1 MRWGDGLRGIESRR
15 VFFIGK
21 HVWAVLARICWA
33 RSTAR
38 GKQKRVDTATE
49 PLSKEEAEKI
59 LTRAIGVL
67 KNRPA
72 TIPRGPEELNE
83 ILTGY
88 LDDQKLT
95 PSDKKKNK
103 SAEEQ
108 RLSKRMYEASERM
121 RPSAIPRA
129 RRAHRAI

>member
-1 MRWGDGLRGIESRR
+1 MSADWLTTGGKAVAAAAAEAAKAAAAKEKERR
-15 VFFIGK
+15 
-21 HVWAVLARICWA
+21 
-33 RSTAR
+33 
-38 GKQKRVDTATE
+38 E
-49 PLSKEEAEKI
+49 
-59 LTRAIGVL
+59 AIGVL

-88 LDDQKLT
+88 LDQKLT

-129 RRAHRAI
+129 SSGRGRGVRRSWRAPRVRSWVG